1 MLHILYICVIIIIEV
16 TKNPQEIAWKG
27 DKMLNEAFNKIDIQK
42 RALDASWLRQSV
54 IANNIAN
61 VNTPGYKRQ
70 DVEFE
75 AMLQDYLAG
84 RRASMTATHASH
96 FDAKAQMAGSLQP
109 VITTD
114 RSTSFRIDGN
124 NVNIDVE
131 MANQAQNTIKYN
143 ALTTQVNSQ
152 ISRLKAAIKGGV

>member
-1 MLHILYICVIIIIEV
+1 
-16 TKNPQEIAWKG
+16 
-27 DKMLNEAFNKIDIQK
+27 MLNEAFNKIDIQK

-75 AMLQDYLAG
+75 SMLQDYLAG
-84 RRASMTATHASH
+84 RRMSMNATHANH
-96 FDAKAQMAGSLQP
+96 FDSKAKIAGSLQP
-109 VITTD
+109 VINTD

-124 NVNIDVE
+124 NVNIEVE
-131 MANQAQNTIKYN
+131 GANQAQNTIKYN
-143 ALTTQVNSQ
+143 AMTKQVNAQ
-152 ISRLKAAIKGGV
+152 ISRLKAAIKGGI